1 MVSMNTTDCWHPAL
15 ARSLRFLEH
24 NWQRPIN
31 VSDLVAA
38 SGLSRRGFIKA
49 FHRHTGC
56 APGREL
62 RRLRMLH
69 ARHLLTQTQ
78 HPVAEVAERCGYRSV
93 NSFIVAFHRFSGR
106 PPQQYRREL
115 SDQRQR
121 DSRGAEFPSRFAQSP
136 EHRRMPTC

>member
-1 MVSMNTTDCWHPAL
+1 MNPTVCRHPGL
-15 ARSLRFLEH
+15 TRSLRFLEC

-31 VSDLVAA
+31 VADLVAA

-69 ARHLLTQTQ
+69 AQQLLTRTQ
-78 HPVAEVAERCGYRSV
+78 HPIAVVAERCGYRGV
-93 NSFIVAFHRFSGR
+93 NSFVIAFRQFSGQ
-106 PPQQYRREL
+106 PPQRYRRE
-115 SDQRQR
+115 SINEPERQSR
-121 DSRGAEFPSRFAQSP
+121 DAEFPSRFAQSP
-136 EHRRMPTC
+136 EHCPSLT